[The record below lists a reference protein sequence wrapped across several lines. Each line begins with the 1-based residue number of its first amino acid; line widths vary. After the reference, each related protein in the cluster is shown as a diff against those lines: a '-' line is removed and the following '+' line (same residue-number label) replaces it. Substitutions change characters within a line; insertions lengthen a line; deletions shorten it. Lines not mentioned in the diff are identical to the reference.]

1 MPNTS
6 HNERTTTEPPPTW
19 ALANQPSLELSQ
31 ETFAARTDSANDKC
45 HEDSLDEA
53 ELLGVM
59 SRQQVNPE
67 AARNAWGELYRRHA
81 RYVSVSVARGYSD
94 SIGGASAVSD
104 VVVDAFQAA
113 FKWAAEQ
120 PRREDVLAKF
130 HAPDPDITRRR
141 VLGWL
146 TVIARRL
153 ALHRIV
159 QSSSHPA
166 EHFGCDYDSCP
177 DASEESE
184 PPPSGYR
191 AQLQDALVH
200 LQQGERDVLQL
211 SLQWYD
217 PELRQFNLPRGE
229 AARVAAS
236 LGISAG
242 TFRQRRCRALKRLQ
256 SLLATRAPV

>member
-1 MPNTS
+1 MDSPRRSRASRSHIAATS
-6 HNERTTTEPPPTW
+6 
-19 ALANQPSLELSQ
+19 QPRRQHAMLGESSIVDMRDTFLSQ
-31 ETFAARTDSANDKC
+31 S
-45 HEDSLDEA
+45 
-53 ELLGVM
+53 
-59 SRQQVNPE
+59 P
-67 AARNAWGELYRRHA
+67 
-81 RYVSVSVARGYSD
+81 RGYSD

-113 FKWAAEQ
+113 FKWAAG
-120 PRREDVLAKF
+120 PATSRDGCSWLRF
-130 HAPDPDITRRR
+130 HAPDRDITRRR

-153 ALHRIV
+153 ALHRIA
-159 QSSSHPA
+159 QSSSRPT
-166 EHFGCDYDSCP
+166 EHYGCDYDSCP
-177 DASEESE
+177 DAAEESE
-184 PPPSGYR
+184 PPPSGHR
-191 AQLQDALVH
+191 TQLRDALVH

-242 TFRQRRCRALKRLQ
+242 HLSA
-256 SLLATRAPV
+256 SADGAP